1 MNPSGETHWLD
12 ALAAARAAGDPCVL
26 VTVAEAQGSTPR
38 AAGTKM
44 VVFADRFVGTIGGGT
59 LEHKALEIARRM
71 LDQAH
76 GLSELREFPLGP
88 AMGQCCGGHASLL
101 FEPMQPESDTLM
113 LFGAGHVGKALVSV
127 LADLPFRVR
136 WIDERAAEF
145 PAEVPANVRIEVT
158 DHPVEQVNTA
168 PAGAFFLV
176 TTHSHALDFR
186 VTEAVLRRGDFAYA
200 GLIGSRTKRARFEKG
215 FRKLGVDSSPLVCP
229 IGIDGITGKH
239 PKTIAVA
246 VAAQLLQVAE
256 ERARAPAA
264 AEPVAT
270 PPAAT

>member
-1 MNPSGETHWLD
+1 MNNATTDWLG
-12 ALAAARAAGDPCVL
+12 ALAEARDAGDACVL

-38 AAGTKM
+38 GAGTKM
-44 VVFADRFVGTIGGGT
+44 VVFPDRFVGTIGGGA
-59 LEHKALEIARRM
+59 LDHKALEIARRM
-71 LDQAH
+71 LDEGRLNA
-76 GLSELREFPLGP
+76 ELREFPLGP
-88 AMGQCCGGHASLL
+88 AIGQCCGGHASLL
-101 FEPMQPESDTLM
+101 LEPMRPETDTLL

-145 PAEVPANVRIEVT
+145 PAAVPANVRVEVT
-158 DHPVEQVNTA
+158 DRPAEQVMTA

-176 TTHSHALDFR
+176 TTHNHALDFR

-215 FRKLGVDSSPLVCP
+215 FRKLGVDSEPLVCP
-229 IGIDGITGKH
+229 IGIDGISGKH

-246 VAAQLLQVAE
+246 VAAQLLQAAE
-256 ERARAPAA
+256 ERAKATVDPTAPS
-264 AEPVAT
+264 
-270 PPAAT
+270 PAAT